1 MTVNP
6 SHWEGDFRLME
17 AIATGALIF
26 VDNMH
31 VHRPYPLMHD
41 KHLVYYDNHN
51 KTELF
56 EKLDFYMH
64 NVEAARTV
72 AVGGYVHAMKFH
84 RAASLMDYVF
94 RSIHLK
100 LRKIQQKAEKAGG
113 MAPGNFRP
121 VPPIHPPYTHTGFH
135 IRNLCKEKKGEKG
148 EGQ

>member
-1 MTVNP
+1 
-6 SHWEGDFRLME
+6 ME

-41 KHLVYYDNHN
+41 KHIVYYDNHN

-56 EKLDFYMH
+56 EKLDFYMT
-64 NVEAARTV
+64 NIEAARTV
-72 AVGGYVHAMKFH
+72 AVNGYVHAMKFH

-100 LRKIQQKAEKAGG
+100 LRKIQLKAVQAKAGG
-113 MAPGNFRP
+113 AGVNGFRP
-121 VPPIHPPYTHTGFH
+121 VPAIHPPYTHTGFH
-135 IRNLCKEKKGEKG
+135 IRNLCKEKPGEKG